1 MVERSILGLPFLT
14 IFELKVENKPFPD
27 LIAVGNG
34 VDDEKSMILPLLD
47 ALVATASS
55 NAFHAIVDSYFE

>member
-1 MVERSILGLPFLT
+1 M
-14 IFELKVENKPFPD
+14 KVNNKPFPD

-55 NAFHAIVDSYFE
+55 NAFHAIVDSYFD